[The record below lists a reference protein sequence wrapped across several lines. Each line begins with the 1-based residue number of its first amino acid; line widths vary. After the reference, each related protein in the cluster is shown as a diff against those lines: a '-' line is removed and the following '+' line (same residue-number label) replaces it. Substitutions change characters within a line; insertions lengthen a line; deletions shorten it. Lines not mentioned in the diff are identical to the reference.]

1 MSELSE
7 ADKVMINALAC
18 QVVIDRLTRAKV
30 VGHTS
35 KGRVMVELPH
45 SEQTEAEKMYFGM
58 RDKMTANRPQR
69 EDK

>member
-1 MSELSE
+1 MTELSE
-7 ADKVMINALAC
+7 ADKVMVNALAC
-18 QVVIDRLTRAKV
+18 QVVMDRLTRAKV

-35 KGRVMVELPH
+35 KGRVQVELPH

-58 RDKMTANRPQR
+58 QARLTANRPQR